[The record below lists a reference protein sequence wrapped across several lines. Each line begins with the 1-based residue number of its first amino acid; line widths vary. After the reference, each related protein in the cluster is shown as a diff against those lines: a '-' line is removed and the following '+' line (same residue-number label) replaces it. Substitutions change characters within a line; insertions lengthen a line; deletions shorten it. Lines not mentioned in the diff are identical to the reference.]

1 MHTLPKLPYE
11 YDSLEPFF
19 DKETMQLH
27 HAKHHQAYIDKL
39 NTALQSHPELQKK
52 SAEELLKNISKI
64 PQEIKTAVQNHGGG
78 HYNHSFWWPMLKKGT
93 KFSGDAA
100 KAIEKEFGSYDK
112 FKEQLTAA
120 ALGRFGSGWAWLVL
134 AQGKLAITSTL
145 NQDCPLSEGKTP
157 ILGVDVWEHSYYK
170 KFGPNRAGYL
180 EAFFSVINWEQV
192 NKNFKHA
199 KT

>member
-39 NTALQSHPELQKK
+39 NAALQSHPDLQKK
-52 SAEELLKNISKI
+52 PVEELLKNISKI
-64 PQEIKTAVQNHGGG
+64 PQEIKTAIQNHGGG
-78 HYNHSFWWPMLKKGT
+78 HFNHSFWWPMLKKGT
-93 KFSGDAA
+93 KFSGDVA

-112 FKEQLTAA
+112 FKEQLTSA

-134 AQGKLAITSTL
+134 NKGKLEITSTP
-145 NQDCPLSEGKTP
+145 NQDCPLSEGKIP
-157 ILGVDVWEHSYYK
+157 ILGVDVWEHSYYLK
-170 KFGPNRAGYL
+170 HKSNRANYVQD
-180 EAFFSVINWEQV
+180 FFNVINWEQV
-192 NKNFKHA
+192 NKSFKRS
-199 KT
+199 KE